1 MCLWMLCGTYT
12 SLGRGMLR
20 RTYSKLGARPLTV
33 LFLFSFIFCVLQF
46 FFNECMK
53 PSYTY
58 KVLLWQQPSFQS
70 HHSGPPLCVTAGK
83 VLGPGT
89 TQSPPPVP
97 WSSLQVLLSS
107 TVTHHVLEAGHCAQ
121 QSGGS
126 PPHAGDDQLICTL
139 PRRAGGIM
147 NAVMCV

>member
-33 LFLFSFIFCVLQF
+33 LFLFSFILCVLQF

-58 KVLLWQQPSFQS
+58 KVLLRQQPSFQS

-89 TQSPPPVP
+89 TQPPPISTRP
-97 WSSLQVLLSS
+97 LEFTSSITVLNSHSPHFRSRALCS
-107 TVTHHVLEAGHCAQ
+107 TVW
-121 QSGGS
+121 
-126 PPHAGDDQLICTL
+126 
-139 PRRAGGIM
+139 GITST
-147 NAVMCV
+147 CW